1 VEARVVAVSSSPGHR
16 FSKAPQMSIR
26 LLAGLGVEGDAHCG
40 ATVKHRWQRR
50 QTPEA
55 PNRRQVHLI
64 PSELFAELQLAG
76 FVVAPGDMGE
86 NITTG
91 GLDLLALP
99 TGTRLHLGDTALIE
113 LTGLRQPCSLLDR
126 FQPGLKTALLER
138 TAEGGWRRKAGVM
151 AVVLAGGEVYPGD
164 AIRVVLP
171 EGALRPLECV

>member
-1 VEARVVAVSSSPGHR
+1 MSDFDVIIRGGTVVDGSGADRFIADIAIKDGLIAKIGVGLPGAGAEEMDAR
-16 FSKAPQMSIR
+16 
-26 LLAGLGVEGDAHCG
+26 
-40 ATVKHRWQRR
+40 
-50 QTPEA
+50 
-55 PNRRQVHLI
+55 
-64 PSELFAELQLAG
+64 G